1 MTEYRKQAAFIRRL
15 VSYDTSGEG
24 ALLLERLQQAQKNE
38 RCIFSACVLV
48 ALLACFGLAG
58 LGYSAVLLPQ
68 FFHNSTHV
76 LIRLFGALGLGS
88 GLCFVFFVG
97 LWRWYRGGVNR
108 VHEECRKLVTRML
121 EAHFGAAPL
130 DYAVEL
136 KVLKV
141 PEEFGDA
148 GLRKAS

>member
-24 ALLLERLQQAQKNE
+24 ARLLERLQQAQKNE

-68 FFHNSTHV
+68 FFDSSTHV
-76 LIRLFGALGLGS
+76 LIRLFGSLGLGS
-88 GLCFVFFVG
+88 GLCLVFFVG
-97 LWRWYRGGVNR
+97 LWRWYRAGVNR

-121 EAHFGAAPL
+121 EARFGAAPL

-136 KVLKV
+136 KVLKA
-141 PEEFGDA
+141 PEEFGDT